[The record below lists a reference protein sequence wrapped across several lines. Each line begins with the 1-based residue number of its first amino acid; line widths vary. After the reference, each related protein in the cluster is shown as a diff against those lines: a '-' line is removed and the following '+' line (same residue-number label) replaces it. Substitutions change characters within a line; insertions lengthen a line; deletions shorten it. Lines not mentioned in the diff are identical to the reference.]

1 MKNKFLAFVM
11 VMAMALTMIPGVALA
26 AEHTVTDVS
35 GIKDAINNDTDGD
48 IVIILGNNVTIGE
61 KLTVPASKNVTIKG
75 AYTITRGAA
84 YTGTL
89 FEVAAGATLTLD
101 DGLVIDG
108 GNEWTFDKTGF
119 DTALAN
125 STKHEG
131 LAFVTSASSS
141 APNATAAMFVIN
153 GSVLANDVTIQNNYS
168 TKSSNS
174 GDGGIF
180 KVNANASL
188 TMTGAKVKH
197 VATAGANAVA
207 YVASGATWTINDG
220 TVISDN
226 YAGRNGGICRTD
238 SGKIVMNG
246 GSIVDN
252 HAVNTNGTVFM
263 LYGSNSL
270 FEMNGGTISGN
281 LGANGPA
288 NGRNSAIYLH
298 RNGKMIMTG
307 GTISNNSGTNFGG
320 IDNGSSSATLKISGG
335 YVGENTSIRENA
347 HKDVNGLIEY
357 DDENNPVYNSNYSI
371 TGGVFSQDVSMYLEE
386 NVPAPVLGDDGKY
399 YVGDNMK
406 DAPVAPAPA
415 PKSSG
420 SGIKVKYEG
429 GNSFSTSKSAVPT
442 SVEIDGVAV
451 PFTGNGSSFTV
462 NSIPAGAKWVT
473 VRWNS
478 TSVTTNFT
486 PSGAYAA
493 EIEIP
498 KTGDASLWAAV
509 AAVLGF

>member
-35 GIKDAINNDTDGD
+35 GIKDAINDTDGD
-48 IVIILGNNVTIGE
+48 IVIILGNNVTIGA

-75 AYTITRGAA
+75 AYTITRDAA

-125 STKHEG
+125 STEHEG
-131 LAFVTSASSS
+131 LAFVTSASG

-168 TKSSNS
+168 TMSSNS

-263 LYGSNSL
+263 MYGSNSL

-281 LGANGPA
+281 LGANGTS

-298 RNGKMIMTG
+298 SNGKMIMTG
-307 GTISNNSGTNFGG
+307 GTISNNGGTSFGG
-320 IDNGSSSATLKISGG
+320 IDTNKENSVLEIRGG
-335 YVGENTSIRENA
+335 YVGDNISIHGNANKDINDRLYRENGVDYYKTA
-347 HKDVNGLIEY
+347 GYK
-357 DDENNPVYNSNYSI
+357 I
-371 TGGVFSQDVSMYLEE
+371 TGGVFTQDVSKWLGEGVE
-386 NVPAPVLGDDGKY
+386 QPIKGDDGKY
-399 YVGDNMK
+399 YVGDDMK
-406 DAPVAPAPA
+406 NAPVVPRPA
-415 PKSSG
+415 PKPEKSNVPG
-420 SGIKVKYEG
+420 VTYEC
-429 GNSFSTSKSAVPT
+429 GNTFKMETSKVPT
-442 SVEIDGVAV
+442 AVLVDGVSV
-451 PFTGNGSSFTV
+451 PFNVDGKTLYVNVDGGSHWMTV
-462 NSIPAGAKWVT
+462 Q
-473 VRWNS
+473 WNS
-478 TSVTTNFT
+478 TSYTFSFACNDACEVVDI
-486 PSGAYAA
+486 G
-493 EIEIP
+493 IP
-498 KTGDASLWAAV
+498 KTGDMPIWAAV
-509 AAVLGF
+509 LALFGF

>member
-35 GIKDAINNDTDGD
+35 GINYAINNDTDGD

-75 AYTITRGAA
+75 AYTITRDAA

-108 GNEWTFDKTGF
+108 GNEWTFNKTGF

-125 STKHEG
+125 STEHEG
-131 LAFVTSASSS
+131 LAFVTSASG

-180 KVNANASL
+180 KVNANAIL

-263 LYGSNSL
+263 MYGPNSL
-270 FEMNGGTISGN
+270 FEMKGGTISGN

-298 RNGKMIMTG
+298 SDGKMIMTG
-307 GTISNNSGTNFGG
+307 GTISNNRGTSFGG
-320 IDNGSSSATLKISGG
+320 IDTNKESSVLEISGG
-335 YVGENTSIRENA
+335 YVGDNISIHGNANKDINDRLYRENGVDYY
-347 HKDVNGLIEY
+347 KTDGY
-357 DDENNPVYNSNYSI
+357 KI
-371 TGGVFSQDVSMYLEE
+371 TGGVFTQDVSKWLGEGVE
-386 NVPAPVLGDDGKY
+386 QPIKGDDGKY
-399 YVGDNMK
+399 YVGDDMK

-420 SGIKVKYEG
+420 SGISVTYNG
-429 GNSFSTSKSAVPT
+429 GNSFSTSKSDVPT
-442 SVEIDGVAV
+442 GVEIDGVAV
-451 PFTGNGSSFTV
+451 PFSGDGRNFTV
-462 NSIPAGAKWVT
+462 GCVDPGAKWVT

-486 PSGAYAA
+486 PDGLVECSVS
-493 EIEIP
+493 IP
-498 KTGDASLWAAV
+498 KTGDMPVWAAV
-509 AAVLGF
+509 LALFGF